1 MKGKQ
6 MTLNIN
12 IGIGEITTE
21 ICSDES
27 LSFDAIESLLNR
39 SVQSVLVMFNSLDA
53 KDRSLVLGL
62 EDADDETDEEE
73 DA

>member
-1 MKGKQ
+1 
-6 MTLNIN
+6 MTININ

-21 ICSDES
+21 IWSDES
-27 LSFDAIESLLNR
+27 LSFDAIESILNR
-39 SVQSVLVMFNSLDA
+39 AVQSVLVIFNSLDA
-53 KDRSLVLGL
+53 KDRTAVLGL

>member
-1 MKGKQ
+1 

-12 IGIGEITTE
+12 SGIGEITTE

-27 LSFDAIESLLNR
+27 LSFDAIESILNR
-39 SVQSVLVMFNSLDA
+39 AVQSVLVIFNSLDA
-53 KDRSLVLGL
+53 KDRTAVLGL

>member
-1 MKGKQ
+1 

-12 IGIGEITTE
+12 IGIGEISTE

-27 LSFDAIESLLNR
+27 LSFEAIETLLNR

>member
-1 MKGKQ
+1 

-12 IGIGEITTE
+12 IGIGEISTE

>member
-1 MKGKQ
+1 

-27 LSFDAIESLLNR
+27 LSFDAIESILNR
-39 SVQSVLVMFNSLDA
+39 AVQSVLVIFNSLDA
-53 KDRSLVLGL
+53 KDRTAVLGL

>member
-1 MKGKQ
+1 MKGKK

-12 IGIGEITTE
+12 IGIGEISTE

>member
-1 MKGKQ
+1 

-27 LSFDAIESLLNR
+27 LSFEAIETLLNR

-53 KDRSLVLGL
+53 KVRSLVLGL

>member
-1 MKGKQ
+1 

-12 IGIGEITTE
+12 IGIGEISTE

-27 LSFDAIESLLNR
+27 LSFEAIESLLNR

>member
-1 MKGKQ
+1 

-12 IGIGEITTE
+12 LSIGEVETELTT
-21 ICSDES
+21 DDS

-39 SVQSVLVMFNSLDA
+39 NVQALLVMFNSLS
-53 KDRSLVLGL
+53 KEDRMFALGL
-62 EDADDETDEEE
+62 DADDETDEDQ

>member
-1 MKGKQ
+1 

-27 LSFDAIESLLNR
+27 LSFDAIESILNR
-39 SVQSVLVMFNSLDA
+39 AVQSVLVIFNSLDP
-53 KDRSLVLGL
+53 KDRTAVLGL

>member
-1 MKGKQ
+1 

>member
-1 MKGKQ
+1 

-27 LSFDAIESLLNR
+27 LSFEAIETLLNR

>member
-1 MKGKQ
+1 
-6 MTLNIN
+6 MTININ

-27 LSFDAIESLLNR
+27 LSFDAIESILNR
-39 SVQSVLVMFNSLDA
+39 AVQSVLVIFNSLDA
-53 KDRSLVLGL
+53 KDRTAVLGL